1 IRRQSY
7 LMHSSMKFMLVSV
20 FPDYGCSNSTCNLPS
35 KNDIAVQIDRQD
47 RHDIIN
53 VEIEMFLCHND
64 TSNTKAPGTAI
75 PGAFSLWRSTGTR
88 RG

>member
-1 IRRQSY
+1 
-7 LMHSSMKFMLVSV
+7 MV
-20 FPDYGCSNSTCNLPS
+20 
-35 KNDIAVQIDRQD
+35 KNGIAVQIDRQD